1 MNKIKEKSLIDCL
14 AYLDLKD
21 LPKEW
26 DKETVYILAVG
37 LVTKADGTQSYVAL
51 KKDANGN
58 DKMVK
63 DFGTLGVVKKFDKV
77 YPYRYLD
84 ERYMPTFKTKTKE
97 ERIEW
102 LKQMGSKDDLSEL
115 SVKEL
120 NKKVLNMSMQIA
132 LRSLNGK

>member
-1 MNKIKEKSLIDCL
+1 MKKKLENSL
-14 AYLDLKD
+14 LDALSYCNLKD
-21 LPKEW
+21 LPPKENKEYVW
-26 DKETVYILAVG
+26 IKSLALVRKMDGCLYYALCSRDK
-37 LVTKADGTQSYVAL
+37 DGNPKV
-51 KKDANGN
+51 
-58 DKMVK
+58 MK
-63 DFGTLGVVKKFDKV
+63 DFGGISVIKEVIDY
-77 YPYRYLD
+77 YPMLYLD

-132 LRSLNGK
+132 LRALNKK

>member
-1 MNKIKEKSLIDCL
+1 MDKIKEKSLIDCL
-14 AYLDLKD
+14 SHLNLKD

-26 DKETVYILAVG
+26 DNENVYILAVG
-37 LVTKADGTQSYVAL
+37 LVSKRDGSSNYVAL
-51 KKDANGN
+51 KKDKDGN
-58 DKMVK
+58 DKIAK
-63 DFGTLGVVKKFDKV
+63 DFGNIALLNKIEKV

-84 ERYMPTFKTKTKE
+84 ERYVPTFKTKTKE

-132 LRSLNGK
+132 LRNLNRK

>member
-14 AYLDLKD
+14 AHLDLKD

-26 DKETVYILAVG
+26 DKETVYILAVA
-37 LVTKADGTQSYVAL
+37 LVTKADGTQSYVSL
-51 KKDANGN
+51 KKDAKGS
-58 DKMVK
+58 DKIVK
-63 DFGTLGVVKKFDKV
+63 DFGTLGVVKKIDKL

-84 ERYMPTFKTKTKE
+84 ERFLPTFKTKTKE

-102 LKQMGSKDDLSEL
+102 LKQMGSKDELSEL

-132 LRSLNGK
+132 LRSLNKK

>member
-37 LVTKADGTQSYVAL
+37 LAQKADGTQSYVAL
-51 KKDANGN
+51 KKDEKGN
-58 DKMVK
+58 DKIVK
-63 DFGTLGVVKKFDKV
+63 DFGTLGVVKKVNAV

-120 NKKVLNMSMQIA
+120 NKKVLNQSMQIA